1 MSKNIMQS
9 IVVILGILIVLA
21 FGATIY
27 GMYLKISTNSKNQDG
42 KLANF
47 HVQLSANEKIK
58 DIEVIDKNRLLLTI
72 ESGDNLKGA
81 IYDINNN
88 KITGYVQ
95 K

>member
-42 KLANF
+42 KIANF
-47 HVQLSANEKIK
+47 YVQLSDNEKIK

-72 ESGDNLKGA
+72 ESADNLKGA

-88 KITGYVQ
+88 KITGYIQ